1 MLNLTGRTLGNYE
14 ILEEIGRGGMAQVYR
29 AYQPSLNRNVAIKIL
44 PPQLALDRQFVDRFV
59 REARAAASL
68 RHPHIVIIHDVG
80 EQDGLYYMVME
91 YLSGQTLRQLIKNE
105 GPLPPARATK
115 ITEQLATALDYAHR
129 HGFVHRDVKPSNIF
143 VGEGDRVTLT
153 DFGIAKAA
161 SEAQQLT
168 RTGTLMGTPEYMSPE
183 QAEGR
188 SVDYRSDLYA
198 LGVVLYHMLTGR
210 VPFRR
215 PTPAATLHAVIYEPP
230 PPPRQLNP
238 SIPPAV
244 ESVVLKSVAKQPE
257 QRYQKGAELVADLQ
271 AAFAGRAPQVVAG
284 PPPPPLAP
292 PQRREPASPPARRR
306 SPAVWIMAAIA
317 AVLLLVLGGLA
328 VLLMGQED
336 ETATTPGIPDAT
348 DAIAQI
354 TPAVE
359 GEGTESAV
367 VTVIASATQ
376 TTTELVPTDTPT
388 TLDTSAPVATTEV
401 PPTNTSTATAT
412 SVPATATPKPATNTP
427 KPPTRTPTPTPTT
440 PPPPPPCAFDAQGA
454 FAGLWHTYE
463 DRLGCPLYQHP
474 QLINDAEQAFQNGH
488 MFWRQDNDYAYVV
501 YEQGGLA
508 GTQQAFTDQ
517 WSEGDPNYSCSASPP
532 PGLVQPER
540 GFGAVWCDLGA
551 ESAPIGW
558 GLGTEAPFGPGH
570 GDPLVQDFDH
580 GMILRDSDGTTHHLA
595 YVFFW
600 DDGTFVRQ
608 GY

>member
-1 MLNLTGRTLGNYE
+1 
-14 ILEEIGRGGMAQVYR
+14 
-29 AYQPSLNRNVAIKIL
+29 
-44 PPQLALDRQFVDRFV
+44 
-59 REARAAASL
+59 
-68 RHPHIVIIHDVG
+68 
-80 EQDGLYYMVME
+80 
-91 YLSGQTLRQLIKNE
+91 
-105 GPLPPARATK
+105 
-115 ITEQLATALDYAHR
+115 
-129 HGFVHRDVKPSNIF
+129 
-143 VGEGDRVTLT
+143 
-153 DFGIAKAA
+153 
-161 SEAQQLT
+161 
-168 RTGTLMGTPEYMSPE
+168 
-183 QAEGR
+183 
-188 SVDYRSDLYA
+188 
-198 LGVVLYHMLTGR
+198 
-210 VPFRR
+210 
-215 PTPAATLHAVIYEPP
+215 
-230 PPPRQLNP
+230 
-238 SIPPAV
+238 
-244 ESVVLKSVAKQPE
+244 
-257 QRYQKGAELVADLQ
+257 
-271 AAFAGRAPQVVAG
+271 
-284 PPPPPLAP
+284 
-292 PQRREPASPPARRR
+292 
-306 SPAVWIMAAIA
+306 MAAIA
-317 AVLLLVLGGLA
+317 VVLLLVLGGLA

-336 ETATTPGIPDAT
+336 ETATAPGIPDAT
-348 DAIAQI
+348 GRIAQI

-376 TTTELVPTDTPT
+376 TSTEPMATDTPT
-388 TLDTSAPVATTEV
+388 TLGTPAPVAPTEV
-401 PPTNTSTATAT
+401 PPTNTSAATAT
-412 SVPATATPKPATNTP
+412 SVPATATPKPATDTP

-474 QLINDAEQAFQNGH
+474 QLINDAEQAFQKGH